1 MLDEPLRL
9 KARGGGSEDEL
20 LWRARHRDDDGRIWR
35 ARAGRAEDLIHA
47 WEPAKPSTGPIAAL
61 QSLRPVNVDVRVEAP
76 DGRAAARTL
85 TRLLLGEG
93 VRVRRWREGAAAALY
108 LPAGEACATVL
119 IDATADEQGGATLAA
134 PLLASRGALVL
145 AVTGAAPGSDDP
157 VAAAREL
164 LAAVPSASS
173 EIELLTGGV
182 PLPPGIGER
191 GADRAAVAARTVAWD
206 ALLARLGARLRH
218 TGDRH

>member
-1 MLDEPLRL
+1 LLS
-9 KARGGGSEDEL
+9 ARGGGPGTKL

-35 ARAGRAEDLIHA
+35 ARAARAEDLIA
-47 WEPAKPSTGPIAAL
+47 NWEPAKPSTGPVAAL
-61 QSLRPVNVDVRVEAP
+61 GSLRPVNVDVRVEAP

-85 TRLLLGEG
+85 TRQLLGDG

-108 LPAGEACATVL
+108 LPAADAACATVL
-119 IDATADEQGGATLAA
+119 VDATAGEDEATVATLAA
-134 PLLASRGALVL
+134 ALLASRGALVL
-145 AVTGAAPGSDDP
+145 AVTGRARGGPGDP

-173 EIELLTGGV
+173 EIELLTDGV
-182 PLPPGIGER
+182 PLPPGIGDR
-191 GADRAAVAARTVAWD
+191 GAGRAAVAARTVAWD
-206 ALLARLGARLRH
+206 ALLTRLGARPRH

>member
-1 MLDEPLRL
+1 LLDEPLRL

-145 AVTGAAPGSDDP
+145 AVTGAAPGGDDP

-164 LAAVPSASS
+164 LAAVPSAGG
-173 EIELLTGGV
+173 EAEVIAADGV
-182 PLPPGIGER
+182 PLPPGIGLR
-191 GADRAAVAARTVAWD
+191 GSDPGAAAARADAWD
-206 ALLARLGARLRH
+206 ALLARLGARPRN
-218 TGDRH
+218 